1 VECISVTN
9 GPRQVKPLKEQGHEL
24 VIVEVD
30 LHPRTLGV
38 TRIVESELGAVIR
51 SMA

>member
-1 VECISVTN
+1 V
-9 GPRQVKPLKEQGHEL
+9 
-24 VIVEVD
+24 VEVD

-38 TRIVESELGAVIR
+38 THLVESELGAVIR